1 MYYVFYE
8 ASTFLI
14 SALMQFC
21 SLARNVGIICES
33 ASREGLV
40 RRAFKKKKKT
50 SHDISV
56 NTFHIKRDSSRG
68 QGKIKVGQ
76 NNEQILYEDCMAA
89 GAISWRHV
97 TFSISTGGG
106 DKSPERKD

>member
-33 ASREGLV
+33 ASRKGLV
-40 RRAFKKKKKT
+40 RRAFKKKQKKKHHMIYQST
-50 SHDISV
+50 HFFILKA
-56 NTFHIKRDSSRG
+56 IRRG
-68 QGKIKVGQ
+68 AKEK
-76 NNEQILYEDCMAA
+76 
-89 GAISWRHV
+89 
-97 TFSISTGGG
+97 
-106 DKSPERKD
+106 